1 VKEESTTYDSVAWGR
16 QLGGEREANWLGDLD
31 SHTRAYP
38 ERVAQARQYFTE
50 NPFDSLTVVKTGPD
64 RFSLVDAEGTELLSA
79 GFDPLQSSTPASSGI
94 VGFTVDHGNRLLYL
108 QRRGESTIPA
118 SSEVLVWS
126 VTERTVTA

>member
-64 RFSLVDAEGTELLSA
+64 KFLLADAEGTEYRSV
-79 GFDPLQSSTPASSGI
+79 GFDPLQGSDPSSQNIHA
-94 VGFTVDHGNRLLYL
+94 FTVDDGDRLHYL
-108 QRRGESTIPA
+108 QVRGESAVPDKEA
-118 SSEVLVWS
+118 VLVWS
-126 VTERTVTA
+126 VRAEKVA